1 MQHRLV
7 SSERKVTTGRGDDPP
22 PPPPQPQPPAERA
35 LDEICSSMRRLDE
48 SMRRHQ
54 ELIARMHEITN
65 RSFSLPM
72 REDPVTLLIAD
83 LIDDFD
89 GSH

>member
-1 MQHRLV
+1 MHSLLKNDIYSDLKQQLL
-7 SSERKVTTGRGDDPP
+7 STTSRDDT
-22 PPPPQPQPPAERA
+22 QRA
-35 LDEICSSMRRLDE
+35 LINEISSTMRRLDE

>member
-35 LDEICSSMRRLDE
+35 LDEICSTMRRLDE

-54 ELIARMHEITN
+54 ELIARMHEI
-65 RSFSLPM
+65 
-72 REDPVTLLIAD
+72 DPVTWMAHIAD